1 MLNIENNFVKPD
13 LNMDV
18 IKVAVVER
26 YGKSGGIGLGFVKGF
41 NLKDGTLAS
50 TTAHDSHSI
59 ITIGVKSEDMLHA
72 VKKIK
77 EIDGRLIVAKNRRIL
92 ASLKLNIAGLMS
104 LKIFEKVCVKYKKV
118 NKVAKGL
125 GIKLNEPFI
134 QMSFLA
140 LPVISE
146 IRLRKC

>member
-50 TTAHDSHSI
+50 TIAHDSHSI
-59 ITIGVKSEDMLHA
+59 ITIGVKSEDMFHA

-77 EIDGRLIVAKNRRIL
+77 EIDGGLIVAK
-92 ASLKLNIAGLMS
+92 K
-104 LKIFEKVCVKYKKV
+104 
-118 NKVAKGL
+118 
-125 GIKLNEPFI
+125 
-134 QMSFLA
+134 
-140 LPVISE
+140 
-146 IRLRKC
+146 